1 MSFRYRADARVTR
14 SMSARRITPPLGL
27 PLLLLLAALLCL
39 GGSDGTQVVGPG
51 ALSTYGGGGSRR
63 GPSSYIRVQDPAAG
77 FFVGGSSD
85 EGLNGLYARVERL
98 PPTLTRA
105 RADRVFSLLYTH
117 LDSGYHLALARDARA
132 AGAASDPEL
141 AWLFIDGDGRD
152 RLVMRENTL
161 VPGAGVRWSR
171 APEPENDRGARG
183 FGAWRWGRSKK
194 DASASETTSA
204 STSEAEEEAADPGS
218 SRVQPSRSRGDDAS
232 SLAELPWQVIA
243 VLSEDMLANLAG
255 HKRHHDSRV
264 SRALN
269 CHPPPGG
276 PGAVSEDVV
285 PPPESV
291 ARADREGADASARA
305 AEGAHDEAAA
315 AFREA
320 ASAVSS
326 EADAFD
332 LASGVDGADRAEAT
346 RNEKNARV
354 ARWTAAVLEL
364 RAAESLRRARRL
376 DASSE
381 LLASRLR
388 VRFPNF
394 ADALFASALTHLD
407 AGDPSAAKRDLV
419 DLACADRSFPD
430 LQRWLTT
437 ALARERRYAS
447 AAKARREAEEEARR
461 VRLRARLVAAGATKY
476 CDAWRQTGGC
486 DPDGPREP
494 ESDAACVDVV
504 SRGSSG
510 FCECAAPREME
521 RLIVAAEAT
530 EGARRVRGREG
541 DHVPINTTISGRLT
555 CAHEGGKTCDAFCRE
570 SFRAE
575 RQRVARRA
583 DDLSHRATESGESA
597 FEEAARAARRALDAM
612 VAWEA
617 RDDALERARRALADE
632 EAAGTGTGAA
642 LRRAPDGGPGS
653 GFPEADHY
661 ASLGIPADFT
671 EAELK
676 AGYRRASLR
685 AHPDKVGG
693 SSDAF
698 ARVAA
703 SYETLADDEARSAY
717 DLGLGL
723 ARDSGSA
730 SDDETMWTE
739 VMLEHFPEVAGF
751 RPFGDPLEN
760 FRKHEARESA
770 RGGRRAR
777 RDEF

>member
-1 MSFRYRADARVTR
+1 M
-14 SMSARRITPPLGL
+14 
-27 PLLLLLAALLCL
+27 
-39 GGSDGTQVVGPG
+39 
-51 ALSTYGGGGSRR
+51 
-63 GPSSYIRVQDPAAG
+63 
-77 FFVGGSSD
+77 
-85 EGLNGLYARVERL
+85 
-98 PPTLTRA
+98 
-105 RADRVFSLLYTH
+105 H
-117 LDSGYHLALARDARA
+117 
-132 AGAASDPEL
+132 
-141 AWLFIDGDGRD
+141 
-152 RLVMRENTL
+152 ENTL
-161 VPGAGVRWSR
+161 VPGAGVRRSR

-476 CDAWRQTGGC
+476 CDAR
-486 DPDGPREP
+486 
-494 ESDAACVDVV
+494 
-504 SRGSSG
+504 
-510 FCECAAPREME
+510 
-521 RLIVAAEAT
+521 
-530 EGARRVRGREG
+530 GARRGAATPTGRGTGERRGVRGR
-541 DHVPINTTISGRLT
+541 
-555 CAHEGGKTCDAFCRE
+555 
-570 SFRAE
+570 
-575 RQRVARRA
+575 RVAREQR
-583 DDLSHRATESGESA
+583 LLRV
-597 FEEAARAARRALDAM
+597 RRAEGDGALD
-612 VAWEA
+612 
-617 RDDALERARRALADE
+617 RR
-632 EAAGTGTGAA
+632 
-642 LRRAPDGGPGS
+642 RGGDRGC
-653 GFPEADHY
+653 
-661 ASLGIPADFT
+661 
-671 EAELK
+671 
-676 AGYRRASLR
+676 
-685 AHPDKVGG
+685 
-693 SSDAF
+693 
-698 ARVAA
+698 
-703 SYETLADDEARSAY
+703 
-717 DLGLGL
+717 
-723 ARDSGSA
+723 
-730 SDDETMWTE
+730 
-739 VMLEHFPEVAGF
+739 
-751 RPFGDPLEN
+751 
-760 FRKHEARESA
+760 EARE
-770 RGGRRAR
+770 RP
-777 RDEF
+777 